1 MMIILGAVVAAMGPG
16 IACGDLRVRPTA
28 WAQPVVGFSLG
39 NFYQVS
45 GEVYRSQQPDDEEFA
60 ALSAAGIRSVLSLRE
75 YHADQDK
82 AVPGLRLYA
91 VPMNAGEIDD
101 EKISKAMV
109 ALAEAPKPVLVH
121 CWHGSDRTGVVI
133 AMYRMVF
140 QDWPREKAIDEFENG
155 GFGYHK
161 SVYPNIE
168 RYLETVDV
176 DRFKA
181 LVRAAR
187 QGQGT
192 REDVR

>member
-1 MMIILGAVVAAMGPG
+1 
-16 IACGDLRVRPTA
+16 
-28 WAQPVVGFSLG
+28 
-39 NFYQVS
+39 
-45 GEVYRSQQPDDEEFA
+45 
-60 ALSAAGIRSVLSLRE
+60 
-75 YHADQDK
+75 
-82 AVPGLRLYA
+82 
-91 VPMNAGEIDD
+91 MNAGEIDD
-101 EKISKAMV
+101 AKISKAMLM
-109 ALAEAPKPVLVH
+109 LAEAPKPVLVH

-187 QGQGT
+187 QEKGGKA
-192 REDVR
+192 DAH